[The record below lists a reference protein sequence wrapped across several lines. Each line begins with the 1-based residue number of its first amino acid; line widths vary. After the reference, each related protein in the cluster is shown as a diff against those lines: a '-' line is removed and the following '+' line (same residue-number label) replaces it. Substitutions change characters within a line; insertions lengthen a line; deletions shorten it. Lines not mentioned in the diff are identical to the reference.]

1 MKRELIKLRKEMK
14 TSKNTE
20 MDMDLRCPRESRV
33 NEALKEGGKTSKKVK
48 R

>member
-20 MDMDLRCPRESRV
+20 MDIDLYLMPKGERL
-33 NEALKEGGKTSKKVK
+33 A
-48 R
+48 